1 MSGPPLRD
9 TQGRILTKILGA
21 PPTKFEKL
29 QEMVDKALA
38 S

>member
-1 MSGPPLRD
+1 LFHLPS
-9 TQGRILTKILGA
+9 TILSKILGA

-29 QEMVDKALA
+29 EETVDKALA